1 MATKK
6 EVLEQSQKAI
16 ATYFQLSKYLFGE
29 DAPEDVNEIPPEN
42 PYYESAKTISDEMGL
57 DWDNMSHEDSIRVM
71 LNMLADA
78 FASYVQYLQDLKT
91 WAAYNEYQS
100 FDRLTY
106 DQLYIVS

>member
-1 MATKK
+1 MAIKK

-57 DWDNMSHEDSIRVM
+57 DWDNMSHEDSIR
-71 LNMLADA
+71 NMLADA
-78 FASYVQYLQDLKT
+78 FAAIEPDEHYDAVLT
-91 WAAYNEYQS
+91 IS
-100 FDRLTY
+100 FKK
-106 DQLYIVS
+106 V

>member
-78 FASYVQYLQDLKT
+78 FSAIEPDEHYDAVLT
-91 WAAYNEYQS
+91 IS
-100 FDRLTY
+100 FKK
-106 DQLYIVS
+106 V